1 MTKRRSELAAPLRI
15 RHRATEG
22 VAAPDDAIGGW
33 MERLVK
39 LVPAEILAVY
49 MAGRSHAAAIDG
61 AWPLVCLALLV
72 VVRIW
77 GTHERGRGPQWS
89 AIAVAAISF
98 LVWVLAID
106 GHILTLV
113 VNSDLASLLVLVWTT
128 VAPLIVR
135 GDRVG

>member
-1 MTKRRSELAAPLRI
+1 VAAPLRI
-15 RHRATEG
+15 RRRAPEG
-22 VAAPDDAIGGW
+22 VAAPGDAIGGW

-49 MAGRSHAAAIDG
+49 LAGRSHAAAIDG
-61 AWPLVCLALLV
+61 AWPLVCLALLLV
-72 VVRIW
+72 IRIW

-98 LVWVLAID
+98 LICVLAID
-106 GHILTLV
+106 GRILTLV

-135 GDRVG
+135 GDRAS